1 MMEENRNCARLTSEL
16 PINLFTYRSSLDY
29 LVRVQRKESTMSEK
43 SFTKELNRK
52 SIRILITLAS
62 LTSALL
68 LAVASPALA
77 GGFQISVETPAGSTD
92 PQLKGVVLIART
104 FGCHQPADAKLS
116 ASAEGFVDG
125 SRKSLPLE
133 LRSIGSGVYAIK
145 QEWPSEGTWVLT
157 LTGAYNGMT
166 SSVLVE
172 LGPHGT
178 VLPGTR
184 LQEGSLKGVHAKGA
198 RRTWVAGDIDSA
210 LRSPAGIT
218 SQTPGEQDD
227 SAGSPIGPVTW
238 LFVGLGASVFTFGFV
253 RRTRRSQHSSE
264 VSG

>member
-1 MMEENRNCARLTSEL
+1 
-16 PINLFTYRSSLDY
+16 
-29 LVRVQRKESTMSEK
+29 MSK
-43 SFTKELNRK
+43 GSFVKELK
-52 SIRILITLAS
+52 SIRTLITLAS

-68 LAVASPALA
+68 LAIASPALA
-77 GGFQISVETPAGSTD
+77 GGFQLSVETPTGSTD

-125 SRKSLPLE
+125 NRKSLPLE

-145 QEWPSEGTWVLT
+145 QQWPSEGTWVLA

-172 LGPHGT
+172 LGLNGK
-178 VLPGTR
+178 VLAGTR

-198 RRTWVAGDIDSA
+198 RRTWVAEDIDSA

-227 SAGSPIGPVTW
+227 SVFSPFGPITW
-238 LFVGLGASVFTFGFV
+238 LFAGLGASVFTIGFV
-253 RRTRRSQHSSE
+253 RRARRAQPSSK